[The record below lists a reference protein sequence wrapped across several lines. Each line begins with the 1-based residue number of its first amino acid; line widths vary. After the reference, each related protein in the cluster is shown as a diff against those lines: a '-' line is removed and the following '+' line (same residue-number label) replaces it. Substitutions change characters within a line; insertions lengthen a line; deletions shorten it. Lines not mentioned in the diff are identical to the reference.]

1 MGEILWNE
9 TTPKMVKI
17 IFEDSTSAQKA
28 VEAGGLV
35 EVKGLALLV
44 RACPKPPSEAE
55 VRDLEK
61 QQEALQKRIKASR
74 NASGSQKGSSNSNL
88 FR

>member
-28 VEAGGLV
+28 VEAGGSV
-35 EVKGLALLV
+35 EVKGHTLLV

-61 QQEALQKRIKASR
+61 QEEDLRKRIKASKS
-74 NASGSQKGSSNSNL
+74 ASGSQKGSSIL
-88 FR
+88 KP